1 MKIENQLDS
10 KRKQQIIENR
20 RRLKPIIECI
30 ILLGC
35 QNISFRGH
43 RDDGITL
50 RDEKST
56 EHASPINRGNFKAIL
71 EYRAIGD
78 EVLCEHLKN
87 AGIRSTYISKTFQ
100 NEFISI
106 IGDEIL
112 STILKRINQSEIYSI
127 IFDETTDTG
136 NISQMSLIVRSV
148 CNNIV
153 YEDFLGFIDCHKENY
168 NCENT
173 EIGPILSGKVLA
185 STVINVLNK
194 HHLDLKKC
202 VGIGTDGCSVM
213 LGEQKG
219 AVAELKKLLVN
230 ALKSP
235 CYNHALNLSVSK
247 TSKVQSVRNSMGT
260 IKEVIS
266 FFSMSSKRMTVLRKY
281 NKSNLIK
288 LCETRWVERH
298 ESIFRFCSSL
308 ESIVTSLIEISTWQE
323 TDSSSKAER
332 LYKSVLDSQFL
343 FSIFSLSE
351 ILTYTV
357 NLSKVLQATSIDRV
371 TAMNMICQVL
381 ELLESKRKNV
391 EKSFDAIYAQVNS
404 LHEKLDINVSI
415 PRICAR
421 QINRANIQ
429 TNNPKDYFRITVYIP
444 ILDFVIEDLKFR
456 FDGDLMNIL
465 NLNVVL
471 PSTFSK
477 LNTDEIGMSIKK
489 IAKFLVCLGYD
500 DYDEVLTE
508 MKLKSEIDFSV
519 RLLQ

>member
-1 MKIENQLDS
+1 M
-10 KRKQQIIENR
+10 
-20 RRLKPIIECI
+20 
-30 ILLGC
+30 
-35 QNISFRGH
+35 
-43 RDDGITL
+43 
-50 RDEKST
+50 
-56 EHASPINRGNFKAIL
+56 
-71 EYRAIGD
+71 
-78 EVLCEHLKN
+78 
-87 AGIRSTYISKTFQ
+87 
-100 NEFISI
+100 
-106 IGDEIL
+106 
-112 STILKRINQSEIYSI
+112 NQSEIYSI

-136 NISQMSLIVRSV
+136 NISQMSLIVSSV

-153 YEDFLGFIDCHKENY
+153 YEDFLGFIDSHKENY

-173 EIGPILSGKVLA
+173 EIEPILSGKVLA

-260 IKEVIS
+260 IKEYV
-266 FFSMSSKRMTVLRKY
+266 FQKNHCLKKY

-357 NLSKVLQATSIDRV
+357 NLSKVLQATSIYKV

-381 ELLESKRKNV
+381 DLLESKRKNV

-415 PRICAR
+415 PRIYAR

-471 PSTFSK
+471 PSIFSK

-489 IAKFLVCLGYD
+489 
-500 DYDEVLTE
+500 
-508 MKLKSEIDFSV
+508 
-519 RLLQ
+519 

>member
-1 MKIENQLDS
+1 
-10 KRKQQIIENR
+10 
-20 RRLKPIIECI
+20 
-30 ILLGC
+30 
-35 QNISFRGH
+35 
-43 RDDGITL
+43 
-50 RDEKST
+50 
-56 EHASPINRGNFKAIL
+56 
-71 EYRAIGD
+71 
-78 EVLCEHLKN
+78 
-87 AGIRSTYISKTFQ
+87 
-100 NEFISI
+100 
-106 IGDEIL
+106 
-112 STILKRINQSEIYSI
+112 
-127 IFDETTDTG
+127 
-136 NISQMSLIVRSV
+136 
-148 CNNIV
+148 
-153 YEDFLGFIDCHKENY
+153 
-168 NCENT
+168 
-173 EIGPILSGKVLA
+173 
-185 STVINVLNK
+185 
-194 HHLDLKKC
+194 
-202 VGIGTDGCSVM
+202 
-213 LGEQKG
+213 
-219 AVAELKKLLVN
+219 
-230 ALKSP
+230 
-235 CYNHALNLSVSK
+235 
-247 TSKVQSVRNSMGT
+247 
-260 IKEVIS
+260 
-266 FFSMSSKRMTVLRKY
+266 MTVLRKY

>member
-1 MKIENQLDS
+1 
-10 KRKQQIIENR
+10 
-20 RRLKPIIECI
+20 
-30 ILLGC
+30 
-35 QNISFRGH
+35 
-43 RDDGITL
+43 
-50 RDEKST
+50 
-56 EHASPINRGNFKAIL
+56 
-71 EYRAIGD
+71 
-78 EVLCEHLKN
+78 
-87 AGIRSTYISKTFQ
+87 
-100 NEFISI
+100 
-106 IGDEIL
+106 
-112 STILKRINQSEIYSI
+112 
-127 IFDETTDTG
+127 
-136 NISQMSLIVRSV
+136 MSLIVRSV

-235 CYNHALNLSVSK
+235 Y
-247 TSKVQSVRNSMGT
+247 
-260 IKEVIS
+260 
-266 FFSMSSKRMTVLRKY
+266 
-281 NKSNLIK
+281 
-288 LCETRWVERH
+288 
-298 ESIFRFCSSL
+298 
-308 ESIVTSLIEISTWQE
+308 
-323 TDSSSKAER
+323 
-332 LYKSVLDSQFL
+332 
-343 FSIFSLSE
+343 
-351 ILTYTV
+351 
-357 NLSKVLQATSIDRV
+357 RV